1 MWRYFLGL
9 TSNPNMNLSQH
20 EIAAF
25 RRMTPAD
32 KIRLTAS
39 LYNQAKQWKRAALH
53 AQHPE
58 WTHDQIE
65 ACVRELFLRGTG

>member
-1 MWRYFLGL
+1 
-9 TSNPNMNLSQH
+9 MNLSQH